1 VREFSD
7 SRLASGAGELWDLA
21 TRAEFLDAVG
31 DGSVPAE
38 AFNRWL
44 AQDYLFVRGFAVF
57 AALVI
62 ARTPRPGQST
72 LIAGLSA
79 LDGELDWFESHART
93 RSLRLDA
100 EVHPVCRRYVDFLI
114 AAGYS
119 QPYEV
124 LLAIYYGVEV
134 AYTVAW
140 SRRKPKGPYAEFIE
154 RWTNED
160 FQAHVRVLEKLADE
174 HPHQQQQPLFNEV
187 MRHEH
192 DFWRMTWEG

>member
-1 VREFSD
+1 MREFSE
-7 SRLASGAGELWDLA
+7 SRLVSGAGDLWDLG

-38 AFNRWL
+38 VFNRWL
-44 AQDYLFVRGFAVF
+44 VQDYLFVRGFAVF
-57 AALVI
+57 AALAI

-79 LDGELDWFESHART
+79 VDDELAWFESHAYT
-93 RSLRLDA
+93 RSLRLDV
-100 EVHPVCRRYVDFLI
+100 ELHPVCRRYLDFLI

-119 QPYEV
+119 QPTEV

-140 SRRKPKGPYAEFIE
+140 GRLEAKGPYAEFIE

-160 FQAHVRVLEKLADE
+160 FQAYVRLLAKLADE
-174 HPHQQQQPLFNEV
+174 HPHQQQQPLFDEV
-187 MRHEH
+187 MRHEQ